1 VGALEIGERQE
12 YDEDDTGTA
21 TAASLLFSSFTKEPA
36 RLAPFCSFL
45 PFHSIP
51 CFYFL
56 FFSPPCIMLTRK
68 RANRRG
74 WTALFLVERRMVVLE
89 QSIQSERT
97 GEVYSPLRMG
107 ERERE
112 KKGHGET

>member
-1 VGALEIGERQE
+1 
-12 YDEDDTGTA
+12 
-21 TAASLLFSSFTKEPA
+21 
-36 RLAPFCSFL
+36 
-45 PFHSIP
+45 
-51 CFYFL
+51 
-56 FFSPPCIMLTRK
+56 
-68 RANRRG
+68 
-74 WTALFLVERRMVVLE
+74 MVVLE